1 VAPAG
6 DNDVMCMLVAQLR
19 DALKKRGRG
28 SHGKK
33 GNLQDCLKEAICLNV
48 SVTLGNDVARRHESM
63 ASLDVTAKW
72 ELLTWCDNL
81 VPEPENSYTNLR
93 PPTERNAALNPKYG
107 FIETFNCIPFT
118 GTTEKMQYCR
128 PEGRSVHRSRGEKRK
143 QRTDSWHSRPT
154 MPVATRKLGGPS
166 TDFLRRYGLDENS
179 HSMDWITAFMPLTPE
194 NNKEDPAVVNVK
206 GDRHT
211 KFAVSNWTAYSNT
224 KAMMVGAGDECQI
237 FAGKH
242 RPFTNQDIMTMLG
255 VYILDGLAPSPKLVQ
270 KMQPQSKSPTHD
282 NDRIADTIGPGY
294 QQKHRSFRH
303 FFATQDPL
311 MVSPAKGK
319 CPNFKADEFFRWL
332 RHIWKEAW
340 ILAEGFSL
348 DEQTCMMQGKSEY
361 KTRCGK
367 FERLGDGLQGDCIA
381 DVIHMGF
388 LFS

>member
-1 VAPAG
+1 
-6 DNDVMCMLVAQLR
+6 
-19 DALKKRGRG
+19 
-28 SHGKK
+28 
-33 GNLQDCLKEAICLNV
+33 
-48 SVTLGNDVARRHESM
+48 
-63 ASLDVTAKW
+63 
-72 ELLTWCDNL
+72 
-81 VPEPENSYTNLR
+81 
-93 PPTERNAALNPKYG
+93 
-107 FIETFNCIPFT
+107 
-118 GTTEKMQYCR
+118 
-128 PEGRSVHRSRGEKRK
+128 
-143 QRTDSWHSRPT
+143 
-154 MPVATRKLGGPS
+154 MPVITRKLGGPS
-166 TDFLRRYGLDENS
+166 IDFLRRYGLDKNN
-179 HSMDWITAFMPLTPE
+179 HLMDWFTAFMPLTPE

-361 KTRCGK
+361 KTCCGK